1 MQKYS
6 KEQVR
11 NATIAPRC
19 RGNSFELPPAEACAA
34 APSSAWNLAYDDSAE
49 TVVAG
54 AMLDAASSMSKFG
67 KRLVVCTLLIVALLS
82 PAAFRFY
89 HRHYGGEIVGSS
101 TSPDGA
107 YKLEIHELEHLITFS
122 TRVPYVLRVDLM
134 KSGRRI
140 ARGAFDIVCDGPAWW
155 EMMLFVTWQEDGA
168 LVDGLGIGEPDAV
181 LAGYDGSVTA
191 IMEDGSTQPL
201 S

>member
-11 NATIAPRC
+11 IVTAAPRC
-19 RGNSFELPPAEACAA
+19 RGNSFELLPAEACAA
-34 APSSAWNLAYDDSAE
+34 APSPTGNLVYDDSPE

-54 AMLDAASSMSKFG
+54 AMLDAASSMSKYG
-67 KRLVVCTLLIVALLS
+67 KRLVVCTLLIAALLS

-89 HRHYGGEIVGSS
+89 HWHYGGGIVGSS
-101 TSPDGA
+101 TSPDGV
-107 YKLEIHELEHLITFS
+107 YELEIHELEHRITFS

-134 KSGRRI
+134 TNGRRV
-140 ARGAFDIVCDGPAWW
+140 ATGTFDILCDGPAWW
-155 EMMLFVTWQEDGA
+155 EMMLFVTWQEDVA
-168 LVDGLGIGEPDAV
+168 RVDGLGIGEPDAV
-181 LAGYDGSVTA
+181 LAGYDGSVMA